1 MLHTV
6 QLIILI
12 AVFILT
18 VLQEGYLLQYRA
30 TQALL
35 AIFARCIPAKTGK
48 ETREIPGACQVTEPR
63 EGDPP
68 DVPEFLGSKEPW
80 L

>member
-6 QLIILI
+6 QFIILI
-12 AVFILT
+12 AVFILA

-35 AIFARCIPAKTGK
+35 AIFTGCVPAKIGRYARATQS
-48 ETREIPGACQVTEPR
+48 CQVTEPR
-63 EGDPP
+63 EGDAP
-68 DVPEFLGSKEPW
+68 DTAELLSPTEPW